1 MKILL
6 VSSEVYPYAK
16 VGGLADVVGS
26 LPFALSKLG
35 HDVRVVMPK
44 YKEVEDKIVGLEKV
58 DDLLKIYMG
67 NSGIMEAKI
76 YEGIMSQGVPI
87 YFIENNQY
95 FYRDQ
100 IYGTKEGDYPDNAH
114 RFTFFPR
121 AILMMLRKLEWFP
134 DVIHC
139 NDFHTALVPVLLK
152 TEFKDNPLYNRI
164 ATIFTIHNLAYQ
176 GIFSRDLLDEV
187 GLDKNLYSIDKMEYW
202 GKLNFM
208 KGGIIFSEKI
218 NTVSPT
224 YSKEILTP
232 EYGCGLDGVLRTR
245 EKDLFGII
253 NGIDYTQWNPETDRS
268 IKKRY
273 SNKNLKG
280 KIKCKKALLI
290 EQGLKSSR
298 LSMQAPLIGI
308 ISRLADQKG
317 LDLVEKAMEKI
328 INLGANLII
337 LGTGN
342 AYYHKVF
349 EKMSYKFKE
358 NFKVNLKFDSK
369 LARKI
374 YAGCDMFLMPSRF
387 EPCGLGQMISLKYG
401 TIPIVR
407 KTGGLADTVINCDK
421 HVESGT
427 GFVFKE
433 ASSKDMLSATK
444 RAIGV
449 FKDKKRW
456 DRIVRRA
463 MEQDFSWDNSAKE
476 YVKLY
481 NEAISSK

>member
-6 VSSEVYPYAK
+6 ASSEVYPYAK

-44 YKEVEDKIVGLEKV
+44 YKEVEDKIVGLKKV
-58 DDLLKIYMG
+58 DDVLKIYMG
-67 NSGIMEAKI
+67 NSGIIETKI
-76 YEGIMSQGVPI
+76 YEGIMGQEVPI

-114 RFTFFPR
+114 RFTLFSR

-134 DVIHC
+134 DIIHC

-208 KGGIIFSEKI
+208 KGGMIFSEKI

-273 SNKNLKG
+273 SKKNLKG
-280 KIKCKKALLI
+280 KIKCKKTLL
-290 EQGLKSSR
+290 
-298 LSMQAPLIGI
+298 
-308 ISRLADQKG
+308 
-317 LDLVEKAMEKI
+317 
-328 INLGANLII
+328 
-337 LGTGN
+337 
-342 AYYHKVF
+342 
-349 EKMSYKFKE
+349 
-358 NFKVNLKFDSK
+358 
-369 LARKI
+369 
-374 YAGCDMFLMPSRF
+374 
-387 EPCGLGQMISLKYG
+387 
-401 TIPIVR
+401 
-407 KTGGLADTVINCDK
+407 
-421 HVESGT
+421 
-427 GFVFKE
+427 
-433 ASSKDMLSATK
+433 
-444 RAIGV
+444 
-449 FKDKKRW
+449 
-456 DRIVRRA
+456 
-463 MEQDFSWDNSAKE
+463 
-476 YVKLY
+476 
-481 NEAISSK
+481 